1 MESKIIQGVSSPP
14 VVQRIK
20 ESNIPS
26 PLSATQQAL
35 SATQRAI
42 QRIRTFKEKKVN
54 LVRNEREEEELKQQN
69 ALNSALRKAL
79 HLSSLQHQSPSTRKQ
94 HSDVVVDDSEQQYDG
109 DEAADSRFPDGNRNT
124 LSPLQRCRK

>member
-94 HSDVVVDDSEQQYDG
+94 HSDVVVDDSE
-109 DEAADSRFPDGNRNT
+109 
-124 LSPLQRCRK
+124 